1 MALKITKE
9 NFQDEVLQSSEPVL
23 IDFWAEWCSPCR
35 MLAPIVDE
43 IAEESNGIKIGKIN
57 VDEER
62 ELALKFSVNSIPML
76 VLFKDGKSVAQ
87 TVGVQ
92 SKEEILKMIEAH
104 NGN

>member
-9 NFQDEVLQSSEPVL
+9 NFQDEVLKSSEPVL
-23 IDFWAEWCSPCR
+23 VDFWAEWCAPCR
-35 MLAPIVDE
+35 MLSPIVDE
-43 IAEESNGIKIGKIN
+43 IAEESNGVKIGKIN
-57 VDEER
+57 VDEEM

-76 VLFKDGKSVAQ
+76 VLFKDGSPVAQ

-92 SKEEILKMIEAH
+92 SKEEILKMIEVY

>member
-23 IDFWAEWCSPCR
+23 IDFWAEWCAPCR